1 MKIKLFTIALLI
13 ISSSCGLFETEP
25 ELFKRPDFEIKNI
38 ETDLYGKWY
47 LIEITELKSNKTQY
61 PPVGRN
67 PEVSF
72 CKDSKEVDWWFED
85 FIYEFPFE
93 AKVVNTFMS
102 SFNETNDSVS
112 ISAGMQTLLF
122 SEKSHWMQFEK
133 LFFSTLSGRGY
144 NIQIEKNILK
154 LSDENTVLLFYK

>member
-1 MKIKLFTIALLI
+1 MKITLATIALLVI
-13 ISSSCGLFETEP
+13 CSSCGLFEPEP

-47 LIEITELKSNKTQY
+47 LIEITDLKSDKTQY

-67 PEVSF
+67 PEVIF
-72 CKDSKEVDWWFED
+72 YKDSKEVDWWFEG

-112 ISAGMQTLLF
+112 ISAGMRTLLF
-122 SEKSHWMQFEK
+122 SEKSHWMQFEN
-133 LFFSTLSGRGY
+133 LFFTTLSGKGY

-154 LSDENTVLLFYK
+154 LNHKNTVLMFYK

>member
-13 ISSSCGLFETEP
+13 ISSSCGLFEPEP

-67 PEVSF
+67 PDVSF
-72 CKDSKEVDWWFED
+72 YKDSKEINWL
-85 FIYEFPFE
+85 
-93 AKVVNTFMS
+93 
-102 SFNETNDSVS
+102 
-112 ISAGMQTLLF
+112 G
-122 SEKSHWMQFEK
+122 
-133 LFFSTLSGRGY
+133 STP
-144 NIQIEKNILK
+144 IA
-154 LSDENTVLLFYK
+154 

>member
-47 LIEITELKSNKTQY
+47 LIEITEFKSDKTQY

-67 PEVSF
+67 PEVTF
-72 CKDSKEVDWWFED
+72 YKNSKEIDWAFEGL
-85 FIYEFPFE
+85 IYEFPFE

-112 ISAGMQTLLF
+112 ISAGMRTLLF
-122 SEKSHWMQFEK
+122 SEKSHWMQFEN
-133 LFFSTLSGRGY
+133 LFFTTLSGKGY

-154 LSDENTVLLFYK
+154 LSDENTVLMFYK

>member
-1 MKIKLFTIALLI
+1 MKITLATIALLVI
-13 ISSSCGLFETEP
+13 CSSCGLFEPEP

-47 LIEITELKSNKTQY
+47 LIEITDLKSDKTQY

-67 PEVSF
+67 PEVIF
-72 CKDSKEVDWWFED
+72 YKDSKEVDWWFEG

-112 ISAGMQTLLF
+112 ISEGMRTLLF
-122 SEKSHWMQFEK
+122 SEKSHLMQFEN
-133 LFFSTLSGRGY
+133 LFFTTLSGRGF
-144 NIQIEKNILK
+144 NIKIEKNILK
-154 LSDENTVLLFYK
+154 LSDGSSELMFYK

>member
-1 MKIKLFTIALLI
+1 MKITLATIALLVI
-13 ISSSCGLFETEP
+13 CSSCGLFEPEP

-47 LIEITELKSNKTQY
+47 LIEITDLKSDKTQY

-67 PEVSF
+67 PEVIF
-72 CKDSKEVDWWFED
+72 YKDSKEVDWWFEG

-112 ISAGMQTLLF
+112 ISAGMRTLLF
-122 SEKSHWMQFEK
+122 SEKSHWMQFEN
-133 LFFSTLSGRGY
+133 LFFTTLSGRGF
-144 NIQIEKNILK
+144 NIKIEKNILR
-154 LSDENTVLLFYK
+154 LSDGSTVLMFYK